1 MHIIKLTLKNKI
13 YLLSIV
19 AMLFLLSMAWI
30 SYLDLNS
37 LLRNF
42 NDFRKTS
49 LLAQENV
56 STTKKVDALQYS
68 VQKFINTASKDSL
81 NDVYKN
87 YEELKAILEANRNA
101 HNLGKKESLVFMDN
115 HLDKYFDT
123 FMILE
128 QQVTGRQAIK
138 YKKIELSRKIDL
150 LIKKYFNNKES
161 SLDQKL
167 KYELSNEIHNAERD
181 AVFYFETLDSKYINS
196 SKESFNNSMAIL
208 KVLTN
213 NNINI
218 TALHDL
224 KENLALYYK
233 IVLKEIQL
241 TKSYQFLVNVVMA
254 AEAYEIHYHANI
266 ISKNAQTLL
275 DDIDKNINETIYNTD
290 KKLIISALIFFVL
303 LVSVSFFIT
312 RTIIKPLTSL
322 TKAFS
327 GITKGELNIE
337 IPEYDINDEI
347 GNLTESA
354 KVFISQ
360 RRENKIFK
368 EFNQKLKELNYKLQE
383 KEKLLDQNIII
394 SSTDL
399 NGKITYISEA
409 FSKTTG
415 YKKNELI
422 GNSHS
427 ILKHPDTNPD
437 LFRQLWKTISSD
449 KTWTGEIKNLRKD
462 GGYYWNLQSIY
473 PVYDNF
479 GKKIGYTS
487 IGQDVTDKKRV
498 EELSIT
504 DALTSIY
511 NRRHF
516 NELFPKII
524 HSAKR
529 DNNLVSFLIMDIDFF
544 KQYNDTYGHQ
554 MGDTTLIKLAECLKK
569 SLRRADDYCFRLG
582 GEEFGII
589 FNTDAKDKA
598 VLFANDVRQNVE
610 SMQIEHSASSASTYV
625 TVSIGLVCKRANE
638 IDSSDAMYKEADD
651 LLYKAKEL
659 GRNRVVS

>member
-347 GNLTESA
+347 GKLTESA

-409 FSKTTG
+409 FSKVTG

-427 ILKHPDTNPD
+427 ILKHPDTNPE

-529 DNNLVSFLIMDIDFF
+529 DNTLVSFLIMDIDFF

>member
-327 GITKGELNIE
+327 GITKGELNIQ

>member
-347 GNLTESA
+347 GKLTESA

-409 FSKTTG
+409 FSKVTG

-529 DNNLVSFLIMDIDFF
+529 DNTLVSFLIMDIDFF

-625 TVSIGLVCKRANE
+625 TVSIGLVCKRASE